1 MSKYESHTASYAE
14 ERIVALDTMR
24 QWAKEIANGDFSE
37 DEIYDKLYAC
47 FDDAMDMGLSRGL
60 ETGQHH
66 AVKALLN
73 NGYKFDD
80 ALRILG
86 VSEQVYRDV
95 EASIQRSVRSSSAVK
110 PMKLD

>member
-1 MSKYESHTASYAE
+1 MNNSVTQTARYPE
-14 ERIVALDTMR
+14 ERATALSVMR
-24 QWAKEIANGDFSE
+24 EWAREIASGTMTE
-37 DEIYDKLYAC
+37 DEIYGKLYAC

-66 AVKALLN
+66 AVKALMN

-80 ALRILG
+80 ALLILG

-95 EASIQRSVRSSSAVK
+95 ETSIQRSTRSGSVVK